1 MIKSKPYQ
9 TREHRKGNSVNLQAE
24 VLPKGLRQEYTPRD
38 LEMFRKGF
46 VVGRIGKESLEVLEK
61 KLMQG

>member
-1 MIKSKPYQ
+1 MIKAKPYQ
-9 TREHRKGNSVNLQAE
+9 DREHRKGNGVNLHAE

-46 VVGRIGKESLEVLEK
+46 VVGRVGKESLDVEEK
-61 KLMQG
+61 KLTQG